1 MKYKYFTNRNVLT
14 ILSSMALCFSVYA
27 ESNAPGNAI
36 ITGRTTAVPDSTEML
51 LYKWNGNVGECIA
64 RDTVINGE
72 YRFEVP
78 GLTELINADIMTFAP
93 GFPPMGRNLYI
104 APDAMVE
111 IEGNDPYIYT
121 WPVKSNVKE
130 QAEYDRY
137 LLHNKDLWTQYQQT
151 GIALSEG
158 KDSSGQYRQLH
169 DSISH
174 LIDKR
179 EISFLESAPAS
190 EVWLDLFMKKARF
203 IKNYSGEIAEE
214 LRATYERLDDSVK
227 STAKGAA
234 IKMYLYPEATLAVG
248 DKIPDNPLYD
258 LEGKVHHFRDLL
270 GKWVLVDIWST
281 GCGPCIM
288 AIPELNE
295 LKENKSDD
303 YEIVSL
309 SIDNESAWKNGTAK
323 FNVADINWNEG
334 VEDRGIYSRLPRHAI
349 PAFLIISPDGTIKDI
364 FHGHSKGIYGRK
376 IRYYTRQNMKPSY
389 SESNGTRVVMHPEYE
404 SNSTDCIL
412 DIEKIEMSDKGTTI
426 YFNLDFIPKYWIQIS
441 PNSFL
446 STPDGNR
453 YAIISSEGITP
464 GEHLYPN
471 EEGRGS
477 FTITFQPI
485 PPSAPNFDFI
495 ENDSTDGWAIKG
507 VKIK

>member
-1 MKYKYFTNRNVLT
+1 MKYECFSMRNILT
-14 ILSSMALCFSVYA
+14 ILSSIALYFPVYA
-27 ESNAPGNAI
+27 ESNAPGKAI
-36 ITGRTTAVPDSTEML
+36 ITGRTTAIPDSTEML
-51 LYKWNGNVGECIA
+51 LYKMNGNVGECIA
-64 RDTVINGE
+64 RDTVMNGE

-93 GFPPMGRNLYI
+93 GFPPMSRNLYI
-104 APDAMVE
+104 APDAIVE

-179 EISFLESAPAS
+179 EISFLGSAPAS

-214 LRATYERLDDSVK
+214 LRAMYERLDDSVK
-227 STAKGAA
+227 SSAKGAA
-234 IKMYLYPEATLAVG
+234 IKTYLYPEPTLAVG

-258 LEGKVHHFRDLL
+258 LDGNEHRFHDLL

-309 SIDNESAWKNGTAK
+309 SIDNESVWKNGTAM

-376 IRYYTRQNMKPSY
+376 IRYYTRQNIEPSY
-389 SESNGTRVVMHPEYE
+389 SESNGTRLVMHPEYE

-412 DIEKIEMSDKGTTI
+412 DIEKIELSDAGTTI
-426 YFNLDFIPKYWIQIS
+426 YFNLDFIPKYWIEIS

-446 STPDGNR
+446 STPDGKR
-453 YAIISSEGITP
+453 YGIIDSDGITP
-464 GEHLYPN
+464 GKHLYPDEN
-471 EEGRGS
+471 GKGS
-477 FTITFQPI
+477 FSITFEPT
-485 PPSAPNFDFI
+485 PSSVTDFDFI
-495 ENDSTDGWAIKG
+495 ADDWAING
-507 VKIK
+507 IKIK